1 MRIHPPSVRARLTLW
16 YAGVLTL
23 IICIFSAGILLFV
36 AARLYA
42 GLDAQ
47 LAREIATIGKIYRGE
62 PDELKD
68 LASHWGITL
77 FQVEDDGSVRYQ
89 TEAWEREGLGRSL
102 QAGDTASPLSWAAPN
117 GRYYRGQHMSGSS
130 YGVAAAI
137 EENSLRDTLWTLAGI
152 LAMGIPFAVG
162 LAIAGGY
169 FLAGLVLAPVG
180 AMADKARQITAESL
194 AERLPVENAGDEFGR
209 LATVFND
216 TLSRLQDAF
225 ERLRRFTA
233 DASHELRTPLT
244 AMRSVGEVAL
254 RNTRDASAYRDVIGS
269 MLEEVDRLT
278 RLVESLLTL
287 TRADSGKIH
296 VAPEALDLGVLAAS
310 VIDQLRV
317 LADEKQQE
325 FTLQTPVPL
334 HAMGDA
340 ALVRHALTNVIHNAI
355 KYTPNGGAISV
366 ELKASLGQQV
376 IEVRDSG
383 PGIPGAHRDRIF
395 DRFYR
400 VDASR
405 SREEGGAGLGLGTAR
420 WAIEANGGRIEL
432 ASDERRGS
440 LFRIFLPAADKPS
453 LQGKG

>member
-1 MRIHPPSVRARLTLW
+1 VRIHSPSVRARLTLW

-23 IICIFSAGILLFV
+23 IICLFSAGILAFV

-47 LAREIATIGKIYRGE
+47 LAREIATVGKMYREE

-77 FQVEDDGSVRYQ
+77 FQVEEGGSIRYQ
-89 TEAWEREGLGRSL
+89 TEAWEREGLARSL
-102 QAGDTASPLSWAAPN
+102 QTGDTASPLSWAAPN
-117 GRYYRGQHMSGSS
+117 GRRYRVQNISGSP

-169 FLAGLVLAPVG
+169 FLAGRVLAPVG

-194 AERLPVENAGDEFGR
+194 AERLPVDNAEDEFGR

-296 VAPEALDLGVLAAS
+296 LAPEALDLGVLAGS

-325 FTLQTPVPL
+325 LTLQAPVPV
-334 HAMGDA
+334 HAMGDP

-366 ELKASLGQQV
+366 ELKASLGQAV

-400 VDASR
+400 VDTSR
-405 SREEGGAGLGLGTAR
+405 SREEGGVGLGLAIAR

-432 ASDERRGS
+432 ASGERRGS

-453 LQGKG
+453 VQGKG